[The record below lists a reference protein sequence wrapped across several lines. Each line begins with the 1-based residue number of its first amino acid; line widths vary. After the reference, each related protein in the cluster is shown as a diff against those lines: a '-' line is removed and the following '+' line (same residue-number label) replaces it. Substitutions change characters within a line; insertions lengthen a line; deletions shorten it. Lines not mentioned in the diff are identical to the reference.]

1 MARRNGF
8 DYGAFLKKN
17 IIGIFILFVAGT
29 VFYTATKNSALPE
42 KAAIAETIPFYEAKA
57 QTGSVPFKL
66 SQGMDSTQG
75 VLITQG
81 QEGASGGEEMM
92 QPHLTDLIGDEDII
106 YQPET
111 DINMTTNQ
119 VKESLTADDI
129 ENLQNLDYLR
139 NKFYIVD
146 KRTQLTADDFDVDAF
161 LNTDLTID
169 NSIPGPK
176 VLVFH
181 THSCE
186 EFADSDMSDPYEG
199 IMGAGEKLCQ
209 LLRDKYGIEAI
220 HHTGRYDIVD
230 GQRQVLGA
238 YERMEPDIR
247 KILEQYPS
255 IQVVIDM
262 HRDGVNEDTKLV
274 TNING
279 KECAQMMFFN
289 GLCKLNKNGVLE
301 PIQGLSNPYLKEN
314 LAMSFQM
321 QLMANELYPT
331 LTRKI
336 YLNAYRYSLHMMPKS
351 MLIEVGAQTNTR
363 EEVSNSMELLAE
375 LLASVITK

>member
-1 MARRNGF
+1 MARKNGF
-8 DYGAFLKKN
+8 DYGAFFRKN
-17 IIGIFILFVAGT
+17 IIGIFILMVVCA
-29 VFYTATKNSALPE
+29 VFYTATKGGTLPE

-57 QTGSVPFKL
+57 QSGGVPFKL
-66 SQGMDSTQG
+66 SQGMDNTQG
-75 VLITQG
+75 VLITQKET
-81 QEGASGGEEMM
+81 QQDGEADI
-92 QPHLTDLIGDEDII
+92 QPHLTDLIGDDDII

-129 ENLQNLDYLR
+129 EKLRNLDYLR

-186 EFADSDMSDPYEG
+186 EFADSDMSDPNEG

-262 HRDGVNEDTKLV
+262 HRDGVNGDTKLV

-279 KECAQMMFFN
+279 KDCAQMMFFN

-336 YLNAYRYSLHMMPKS
+336 YLNAYRYSLHMLPKS
-351 MLIEVGAQTNTR
+351 MLIEVGAQTNTK

-375 LLASVITK
+375 LLAGVITK